1 MKILR
6 SLVLAVAFASAPPAS
21 RAEVV
26 IRNDWGGGVRVYYQR
41 VLELNQRGESV
52 RIGGTCGSACTLY
65 LAVQRYCVE
74 ADARLRF
81 HAVHLK
87 GNDKMARLFTRWL
100 FSKYPPGVQ
109 GWIKGQGGL
118 SSRALIL
125 RGEALRKTVRIC
137 P

>member
-1 MKILR
+1 MKTLRILIVAA
-6 SLVLAVAFASAPPAS
+6 SLSASSAALAEFVVRDDSGGAI
-21 RAEVV
+21 RA
-26 IRNDWGGGVRVYYQR
+26 YYQR

-65 LAVQRYCVE
+65 LAAQRYCVE

-100 FSKYPPGVQ
+100 FSKYPQGVQ
-109 GWIKGQGGL
+109 RWIKSQGGL
-118 SSRALIL
+118 SSRALTL
-125 RGEALRKTVRIC
+125 RAEALAKVVRIC

>member
-6 SLVLAVAFASAPPAS
+6 SLVLAAAFASAPPAA

-26 IRNDWGGGVRVYYQR
+26 IRNDWGGVVRVYYQR

-100 FSKYPPGVQ
+100 FSKYPPAVQ
-109 GWIKGQGGL
+109 AWIKGQGGL

-125 RGEALRKTVRIC
+125 RGEALRKAVRIC

>member
-6 SLVLAVAFASAPPAS
+6 SLVLAAAFAAAS
-21 RAEVV
+21 PVARAEVV
-26 IRNDWGGGVRVYYQR
+26 IRNDWGGAVRLYYQR
-41 VLELNQRGESV
+41 VLELNQKGESV

-100 FSKYPPGVQ
+100 FNKYPPGVQ
-109 GWIKGQGGL
+109 RWIKGEG
-118 SSRALIL
+118 
-125 RGEALRKTVRIC
+125 
-137 P
+137 